1 MRKTI
6 KYLATLL
13 AVALAADCLFV
24 PSTSVGGVILNAPQ
38 PMSNEIAFCGGC
50 GGLGTI
56 RPTMRSTESVKI
68 RNHGPSFAYSVWSS
82 PVDTLSIG
90 ADVGARRVPLVSVD
104 ATFRRVGSRNKMI

>member
-6 KYLATLL
+6 RYLATLL

-24 PSTSVGGVILNAPQ
+24 SSTSVGGVILNAPQ

-56 RPTMRSTESVKI
+56 RPTTRLTESVKI

-82 PVDTLSIG
+82 PVGALSIG
-90 ADVGARRVPLVSVD
+90 ADK
-104 ATFRRVGSRNKMI
+104 GSNDTI

>member
-6 KYLATLL
+6 RYLATLL

-56 RPTMRSTESVKI
+56 RPTMRLTESVKI
-68 RNHGPSFAYSVWSS
+68 RNLEPSFAYSVWSS
-82 PVDTLSIG
+82 PVGTLPIG
-90 ADVGARRVPLVSVD
+90 ADK
-104 ATFRRVGSRNKMI
+104 GSNDTI